1 MHQIPDLESLN
12 YFRPPIEHDVS
23 FLLTERPTQRSEFV
37 ASDFIFSQ
45 RRERIDSE
53 DFVFPLIS
61 SNKREFDLLHQEV
74 ANSFA
79 VAEEAKA
86 PRKTS
91 IVANIDPNLI
101 QLEVG

>member
-12 YFRPPIEHDVS
+12 YFRPPIEHDLS
-23 FLLTERPTQRSEFV
+23 FPLPEKPTQRNEFV
-37 ASDFIFSQ
+37 ASDFMFSQ

-53 DFVFPLIS
+53 DFVFPPTS
-61 SNKREFDLLHQEV
+61 SNKRELDFLHQEV

-79 VAEEAKA
+79 IPEEAKA

-91 IVANIDPNLI
+91 IAANIDPNLI